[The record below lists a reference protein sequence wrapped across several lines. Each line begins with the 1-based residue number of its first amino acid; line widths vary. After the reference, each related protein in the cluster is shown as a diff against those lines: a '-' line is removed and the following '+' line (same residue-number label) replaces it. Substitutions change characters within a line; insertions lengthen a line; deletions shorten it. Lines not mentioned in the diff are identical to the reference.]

1 LAVGPHPLLRQ
12 LQTGAVLS
20 PIPFTTMQMD
30 LVVAGFRS
38 VVMFDGGYAFGYEDG
53 RRMLFGRFLDG
64 SRSASPIGSSPNYAA
79 GAMSP

>member
-1 LAVGPHPLLRQ
+1 MPL
-12 LQTGAVLS
+12 
-20 PIPFTTMQMD
+20 TTMQMD

-64 SRSASPIGSSPNYAA
+64 SRPFR
-79 GAMSP
+79 